1 MTSFKKLALVSVL
14 TASAIATGVAS
25 ADSFGGHFG
34 IGPTIGV
41 TSFGNAGGLS
51 ATYFAPKFLAS
62 VSTSYVHTTNIP
74 SSAVDN
80 VDDGKDS
87 QNIFQLGGMV
97 GLRNAIGNNTNFD
110 YGVSA
115 GMLTISNKADGN
127 KNPHFYGA
135 VVGVD
140 YALTPKLIGNVA
152 VSPYTHY
159 VGTTNFK
166 QDAIFAA
173 AGVGV
178 TYLFT

>member
-14 TASAIATGVAS
+14 AASAVATSVAS

-34 IGPTIGV
+34 VGPAIGV
-41 TSFGNAGGLS
+41 TSFGNAGGVS

-62 VSTSYVHTTNIP
+62 VTSSYVRVSNIAP
-74 SSAVDN
+74 SSTDGVDN
-80 VDDGKDS
+80 SKDS
-87 QNIFQLGGMV
+87 QSIFDLSGMV

-110 YGVSA
+110 YGLSA
-115 GMLTISNKADGN
+115 GKVFLSNRADGV

-140 YALTPKLIGNVA
+140 YAITPKLIGNVA

-159 VGTTNFK
+159 VGATDIK
-166 QDAIFAA
+166 QDAVFAA